1 MLVQMRLSK
10 ETLYIRRE
18 FTADERLEMG
28 RELAQSHNRCEAI
41 DDEEKSMKATIKE
54 KKTGVELNI
63 NSLSR
68 KLNDGY
74 EMENQVCTLTWD
86 SPNVGEVT
94 YTDPMGK
101 IVKQRAMTTAERQEE
116 LPFEE
121 KTDEQAAVVV
131 EQSQAAVEGFFQQ
144 PAEAAFPIA
153 KDLDAV
159 PEATAT
165 DNAENPPIE
174 TLEPPPAKPS
184 GRKPKG
190 FDKPLNQ
197 PDEKW

>member
-1 MLVQMRLSK
+1 MSISRLTK
-10 ETLYIRRE
+10 ETLYLRKE
-18 FTADERLEMG
+18 FTEAERLTMATD
-28 RELAQSHNRCEAI
+28 LAQAHNRMQAI
-41 DDEEKSMKATIKE
+41 EDEESVMKAQIKE
-54 KKTGVELNI
+54 RKTAVEQRVG
-63 NSLSR
+63 SLSR
-68 KLNDGY
+68 KLIDGY
-74 EMENQVCTLTWD
+74 YMENVLCELRYD
-86 SPNVGEVT
+86 FPNVGEVT
-94 YTDPMGK
+94 YVSDGERIEK
-101 IVKQRAMTTAERQEE
+101 VRAMTTAERQAE